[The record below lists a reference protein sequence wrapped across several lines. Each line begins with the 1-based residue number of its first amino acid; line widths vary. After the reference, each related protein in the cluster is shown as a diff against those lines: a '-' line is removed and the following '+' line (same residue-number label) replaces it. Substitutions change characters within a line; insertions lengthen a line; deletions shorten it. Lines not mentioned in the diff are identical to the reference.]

1 MELTSSSE
9 YYLKLLCHGLLK
21 CLENPPLEMSTCLF
35 AISVCSTLL
44 TQRNCEP
51 DPLAELGLQEL
62 SALVSLI
69 DLCMGVLNTLVNF

>member
-1 MELTSSSE
+1 MSGESSSWDV
-9 YYLKLLCHGLLK
+9 YLSFLLFLSAV
-21 CLENPPLEMSTCLF
+21 P
-35 AISVCSTLL
+35 LL

-69 DLCMGVLNTLVNF
+69 HLYRSIEYCS